1 MKEEILYNGNKKI
14 HKKEMFIILVAYIF
28 VIFIIPYLL
37 LHFDIVKVYATTE
50 AWKIKGNVNLAFI
63 IMITFE
69 LLSGIIVGYKTNKG
83 LVYILMILLSFLI
96 KLILY
101 ILFSVILFWTIQS
114 FFTDMEFLNSR
125 LIISYYAFNNI
136 FFIAHLLGLPSI
148 LGVQIGIF
156 LKNKLGVKH
165 GSKN

>member
-63 IMITFE
+63 IMITF
-69 LLSGIIVGYKTNKG
+69 SNFY
-83 LVYILMILLSFLI
+83 
-96 KLILY
+96 
-101 ILFSVILFWTIQS
+101 TI
-114 FFTDMEFLNSR
+114 
-125 LIISYYAFNNI
+125 IISNGLNFTLI
-136 FFIAHLLGLPSI
+136 F
-148 LGVQIGIF
+148 
-156 LKNKLGVKH
+156 
-165 GSKN
+165 